1 MDFGYLLDYKYIALR
16 KTLKHI
22 RNSAW
27 IEPLAVFLSVEL
39 EKVREKALL
48 LTVVS
53 LSTFGTSGSL

>member
-27 IEPLAVFLSVEL
+27 IEPLGVLLSVEL

-53 LSTFGTSGSL
+53 